1 METHATLPRQVWL
14 VSHTHWDREWYQ
26 TAHEF
31 QVDLERV
38 VMGVLAALEPGGEP
52 ALRHFLLDGQ
62 TIALEDYL
70 ALRPADAGRIAA
82 LVAAGRLAIGPWHV
96 LPDELLVSGEALL
109 RNLLIGHRTAAPFGG
124 AQRVGY
130 LPDSFGHIAQ
140 LPQLLRGAGID
151 SFIYTRGNDDAAAAC
166 GLEFDWEAPDGS
178 RVLAVNQCGGYC
190 NAGGLGLAEIWHAH
204 TRRAVHP
211 ERAVEQVAALFAKL
225 APRSRSAI
233 WLLNNGCDHF
243 PVQRDYGAVLAALRA
258 AWPAVD
264 FRSGSLPEFLA
275 ALRAAGGARA
285 VHRGELLGGKEH
297 HILSGVWSAR
307 MPLKQANAECQTL
320 LAGVA
325 EPLLA
330 ATHFLHGLD
339 YPAGTLAA
347 AWRLLLANHPHDSIC
362 GCSMDAV
369 HREML
374 PRFAG
379 VRETATQLA
388 ARRLGDLSPR
398 FGPELDADRAVVITL
413 FNPLPVPRR
422 AIVERLLVLQP
433 FGYALDRLGLADAAG
448 RPVPCEI
455 RARHFVERFWGVDYR
470 ALLQG
475 AEQEARFAGYREH
488 FGARILRPA
497 GEASSA
503 DCFVSLRFE
512 AELPALGHAN
522 FFLTETGDSAPPFS
536 GAPVTVA
543 GDTLDNGLVRVR
555 LHPDGS
561 LDLLD
566 RASGRE
572 YPALN
577 RLVDEEDAGDEYD
590 YSPAQASGP
599 DTRAAA
605 GLAGT
610 LQCPEASPVRA
621 TLAARF
627 EWPLPLGLEPTRA
640 ARSADSRACPVEV
653 RVTLT
658 AGSPLVDI
666 ETRLD
671 NRVEDHRLRAEF
683 RTPIATATLVSEGH
697 FFLNARPLAPPSGE
711 DWVQPHPG
719 SYPQQDFSLLA
730 DEGGGLAILNQGL
743 PEVHPLAGPAGAG
756 LSLTLLRSVG
766 WLSRD
771 DFLSRRRQNAGPTL
785 PTPEAQCQGPQG
797 ARYALL
803 PFAGDPLAAD
813 VKGASEAWRRPPLGS
828 QGVTAGLVH
837 GGASL
842 FAKTNSRVA
851 VSAIKRHEERDTL
864 VLRLWNLSGEPASER
879 LDFGRPLSAAWRCN
893 LIEERGEALPPAGP
907 AALELTLG
915 PHAIVGL
922 EVEFTAGD

>member
-1 METHATLPRQVWL
+1 VPDAPRAVYL

-38 VMGVLAALEPGGEP
+38 VAGVLAALEPGGEP
-52 ALRHFLLDGQ
+52 ELRHFLLDGQ
-62 TIALEDYL
+62 TIALADYL
-70 ALRPADAGRIAA
+70 AVRPEDAGRVAA
-82 LVAAGRLAIGPWHV
+82 LVAAGRLAIGPWYV

-109 RNLLIGHRTAAPFGG
+109 RNLLIGQQTAAPFGG
-124 AQRVGY
+124 AQPVGY

-140 LPQLLRGAGID
+140 LPQLLSGAGID
-151 SFIYTRGNDDAAAAC
+151 SFVYTRGNDDAAAAC

-178 RVLAVNQCGGYC
+178 RVLAVNQGGGYC
-190 NAGGLGLAEIWHAH
+190 NAGGLGHAEIWHAH

-225 APRSRSAI
+225 ATRSSSAV

-243 PVQRDYGAVLAALRA
+243 PVQREFGRVLAALRA
-258 AWPAVD
+258 AWPEVE
-264 FRSGSLPEFLA
+264 FRSGSLPEYLA
-275 ALRAAGGARA
+275 ALRAAGGAHA
-285 VHRGELLGGKEH
+285 VHRGELLGGMEH
-297 HILSGVWSAR
+297 PILSGVWSAR
-307 MPLKQANAECQTL
+307 LPLKQANAECQRL
-320 LAGVA
+320 LAGIA

-339 YPAGTLAA
+339 YPAGALNA

-362 GCSMDAV
+362 GCSTDAV

-398 FGPELDADRAVVITL
+398 FGPEPAQDRAAVITL

-433 FGYALDRLGLADAAG
+433 FGYALDRLGLADEAG
-448 RPVPCEI
+448 RQVPCEI

-470 ALLQG
+470 ALLSG
-475 AEQEARFAGYREH
+475 EEQEARFAGYRES
-488 FGARILRPA
+488 FGGRILRPA
-497 GEASSA
+497 REAATA

-512 AELPALGHAN
+512 AELPALGHAS
-522 FFLTETGDSAPPFS
+522 FQLTETGAPAPPFT
-536 GAPVTVA
+536 GEPVRRAA
-543 GDTLDNGLVRVR
+543 GTLDNGLVCVR

-572 YPALN
+572 YPNLH

-590 YSPAQASGP
+590 YSPAREAGP
-599 DTRAAA
+599 DRRAAA
-605 GLAGT
+605 GLPGAVVCLEAG
-610 LQCPEASPVRA
+610 AARA

-627 EWPLPLGLEPTRA
+627 DWPLPIGLDA
-640 ARSADSRACPVEV
+640 ARAGRAVETAVCPVEV
-653 RVTLT
+653 RVTLS
-658 AGSPLVDI
+658 AGSPLVEI
-666 ETRLD
+666 ETRID
-671 NRVEDHRLRAEF
+671 NRARDHRLRAEF
-683 RTPIATATLVSEGH
+683 RTAIAAQQVISEGH
-697 FFLNARPLAPPSGE
+697 FLLNGRPLTPPAGA
-711 DWVQPHPG
+711 DWLQPHPG

-730 DEGGGLAILNQGL
+730 DSQGGLALLNDGL
-743 PEVHPLAGPAGAG
+743 PELHPLAGPAGAG
-756 LSLTLLRSVG
+756 ISLTLLRCVG

-771 DFLSRRRQNAGPTL
+771 DFPSRRRQNAGPTL
-785 PTPEAQCQGPQG
+785 PTPEAQCPGPQR

-803 PFAGDPLAAD
+803 PFAGDPLEAD
-813 VKGASEAWRRPPLGS
+813 IKGASEVWRLPPVGG
-828 QGVTAGLVH
+828 QGVSAGLVP
-837 GGASL
+837 GGRSL
-842 FAKTNSRVA
+842 LRKANPRVA
-851 VSAIKRHEERDTL
+851 ISAIKRHEERDTL
-864 VLRLWNLSGEPASER
+864 VLRLWNLGGEQTEER
-879 LDFGRPLSAAWRCN
+879 IEFGRPLAGAWRTN
-893 LIEERGEALPPAGP
+893 LIEARGGALPLAGP
-907 AALELTLG
+907 AALEVELG
-915 PHAIVGL
+915 PHAILGL
-922 EVEFTAGD
+922 ELEFAADA